1 MSKVGQ
7 YRFEVGETEAV
18 EEFIRKYV
26 LGAIERVADYESS
39 ERVSFAPAGT
49 NGRDSVVFVVW
60 GDPETVME
68 KERSHIEPHLESGLL
83 DDWALAQEWS
93 AEEFE
98 SMMGEQTAALNNRIG
113 ELSAEMAKLA
123 YEEFDS
129 FPAAVDT
136 YPDEDAGAG
145 PIGWWGVLHNLTVQV
160 NYDLDEE
167 LDAYRYGIEHTLR
180 NFGEY
185 HGEDA
190 VDQRIDELKQALE
203 DMRDEAKSGRLGP

>member
-1 MSKVGQ
+1 MSKVSQ
-7 YRFEVGETEAV
+7 YRFELDGPEALDEFIREYVLEAV
-18 EEFIRKYV
+18 ER
-26 LGAIERVADYESS
+26 IEDYESS
-39 ERVSFAPAGT
+39 EQFSFAPAGT
-49 NGRDSVVFVVW
+49 NGRDSLVIAIW
-60 GDPETVME
+60 GEPEAVIE
-68 KERSHIEPHLESGLL
+68 KERSYFEPYIESGLL
-83 DDWALAQEWS
+83 KDWELAQDVS

-98 SMMGEQTAALNNRIG
+98 SLMGEQSAALNQRLG

-145 PIGWWGVLHNLTVQV
+145 PIGWWVILHNLTVQA
-160 NYDLDEE
+160 NYGLDEE
-167 LDAYRYGIEHTLR
+167 LDAYLYGIEHTLR

-190 VDQRIDELKQALE
+190 VDQRVDELKRSVE
-203 DMRDEAKSGRLGP
+203 EMREEAKDGRLAP